1 MDSSVQ
7 AWLEK
12 QCASLPGARNG
23 FVLLGGRSGHSVTA
37 AVWPADSRVPN
48 EVYATARDTVLG
60 KLPIQRVSASEA
72 SGARIVSTPIR
83 IGDRQVGALAIAID
97 PAETA
102 SSDDLMGNVRR
113 GLAHLFPILGALQRP
128 SEGSAEA
135 LRLAAAILSHSGFA
149 RSCTAFANELTAM
162 FHCHRVS
169 VGVVKAGMVHAAAV
183 SHHDEPVGGT
193 EVFGEVEAAMEEAI
207 DQTATIRYPPPEDA
221 KPRITIAHAA
231 LARMGQGAVMTLPM
245 VVDGIVA
252 GAVTLE
258 TSRDT
263 AFTDDEQALL
273 EQIVGLLAPLLIL
286 KREAAES
293 AGQRLQRKAAEW
305 LARLRAPGV
314 TRQKLIV
321 GGVVG
326 ALVALLVVPVPYRVT
341 APARV
346 EGEIQRILAAPT
358 DGFLQQVHVRPGDP
372 VREGQ
377 ILVELAQQDLLLER
391 RKWQGEY
398 AQHENAY
405 GAAMARNDRVQLA
418 ISMARM
424 QEAQAQLD
432 LVDQQLV
439 RASLAAPF
447 DGIVAEGDLTQSLG
461 APVKKGDKLIT
472 VAPRDRHR
480 IIVEVDELD
489 IARVSVGDTGALA
502 PTARPGDRQAFRVT
516 RITPVATVIGDRN
529 VFEVEGALEGTSAT
543 ADAQILRPGMKG
555 AAKID
560 VGWRPIGWVFFHRF
574 GNWLRLAA
582 WRWGL

>member
-12 QCASLPGARNG
+12 QCASLPGARHG
-23 FVLLGGRSGHSVTA
+23 LVLLGGRGGHSVSA
-37 AVWPADSRVPN
+37 AVWPAGTRVPN
-48 EVYATARDTVLG
+48 EVYATARETVLG
-60 KLPIQRVSASEA
+60 KLPIQRVSTSEA
-72 SGARIVSTPIR
+72 SGARIASTPIR

-102 SSDDLMGNVRR
+102 SSDDIMGSVRR
-113 GLAHLFPILGALQRP
+113 GLAHLFPILGSLRQP
-128 SEGSAEA
+128 SAGSAEA
-135 LRLAAAILSHSGFA
+135 LRLSATILANPGFA
-149 RSCTAFANELTAM
+149 QSCTAFANELTAI
-162 FHCHRVS
+162 FRCHRVS
-169 VGVVKAGMVHAAAV
+169 VGVVGGGMVHVAAV
-183 SHHDEPVGGT
+183 SHHDEPVHST
-193 EVFGEVEAAMEEAI
+193 EAFGEIEAAMEEAI
-207 DQTATIRYPPPEDA
+207 DQTATIQFPPPADT

-231 LARMGQGAVMTLPM
+231 LARMGQGALMTLPM
-245 VVDGIVA
+245 VVDGAVV

-273 EQIVGLLAPLLIL
+273 EQIIGLLAPLLIL

-293 AGQRLQRKAAEW
+293 SGQRLKRKIKQWWAQV
-305 LARLRAPGV
+305 RAPGLS
-314 TRQKLIV
+314 RQKLIV
-321 GGVVG
+321 GGVLG
-326 ALVALLVVPVPYRVT
+326 ALLVLLVVPVPYRVT

-346 EGEIQRILAAPT
+346 EGEVQRLLAAPT
-358 DGFLQQVHVRPGDP
+358 DGFLQHVHVRPGDP
-372 VREGQ
+372 VKEGQ
-377 ILVELAQQDLLLER
+377 LLVELAQQDLLLER

-405 GAAMARNDRVQLA
+405 GAAMSRNDRVQLA

-432 LVDQQLV
+432 LVEQQLL
-439 RASLAAPF
+439 RASLVAPF

-472 VAPRDRHR
+472 VAPRDRYR

-489 IARVSVGDTGALA
+489 IARVAEGDEGTLA
-502 PTARPGDRQAFRVT
+502 PTARPGDRQSFLVK
-516 RITPVATVIGDRN
+516 RITPVATVIAERN
-529 VFEVEGALEGTSAT
+529 VFEVEGAPDGDMAQV
-543 ADAQILRPGMKG
+543 DAQALRPGMKG
-555 AAKID
+555 AAKIH
-560 VGWRPIGWVFFHRF
+560 VGWRPLGWVFFHRL
-574 GNWLRLAA
+574 GNWLQLSA